1 MMEAPILAPKSARIS
16 CRRFDNAIVPL
27 FLVGRFWFSYDT
39 PAFMIYEGWILGN
52 EMARTQRR
60 FSPSRSREWSLPP
73 TLIYS
78 SKSSRVQ
85 VLAATLWMPALE
97 IPLWLMQP
105 PWWLQLMFY
114 ALFTSLFTG
123 ILAPL
128 VIERF
133 REGGKRKEAERT
145 RKVEEDKANVERL
158 RTKISS
164 INYNLVKAVDHD
176 LEHVKEI
183 KFFDQTPSRESDI
196 LSTAREFQ
204 DLSEIAGRYVEAFR
218 EAVDWREANR
228 RLLNVTISEL
238 AASEFSQ
245 TLASNPEG
253 WAGWSTLE
261 AALQDALINPII
273 KGERISRD
281 LLEHLAPQLC
291 IQVDRT
297 SAQGEGIPR
306 FLKSLNEMIAR
317 DPYLRR
323 FQGKQETIKLLG
335 SELKKVAQVHVS
347 NLQEKLDR
355 QQG

>member
-1 MMEAPILAPKSARIS
+1 
-16 CRRFDNAIVPL
+16 
-27 FLVGRFWFSYDT
+27 
-39 PAFMIYEGWILGN
+39 
-52 EMARTQRR
+52 
-60 FSPSRSREWSLPP
+60 
-73 TLIYS
+73 
-78 SKSSRVQ
+78 
-85 VLAATLWMPALE
+85 
-97 IPLWLMQP
+97 
-105 PWWLQLMFY
+105 MFY

-123 ILAPL
+123 ILAPMVL
-128 VIERF
+128 ERY

-196 LSTAREFQ
+196 LSTAREFP

-228 RLLNVTISEL
+228 RLLNVALSEL
-238 AASEFSQ
+238 VASEFSQ
-245 TLASNPEG
+245 TLASNPQA

-306 FLKSLNEMIAR
+306 FLKSLDEMIAR

-323 FQGKQETIKLLG
+323 FRGKQETIKLLG
-335 SELKKVAQVHVS
+335 SELKKAAQAHVS

-355 QQG
+355 HQG